1 MEKAIT
7 RFPAYSDCVSIVV
20 GGIHEFFYCVVG
32 TARIYIHGDNERV
45 RALVIRF
52 DGGGGEHCDR
62 GRVASRVIL
71 RMRSME
77 QERVFERSRSE
88 VRFDEFILAH
98 P

>member
-52 DGGGGEHCDR
+52 DGGGENTATVVEW
-62 GRVASRVIL
+62 RVVL
-71 RMRSME
+71 
-77 QERVFERSRSE
+77 F
-88 VRFDEFILAH
+88 
-98 P
+98 